1 MSRDVEL
8 WQRTQS
14 GDQDAFSELYEK
26 YSSLLY
32 AHAYKMLNSREDAKD
47 IVQDLFFNL
56 WEKRMDLEIRQS
68 LSSYLY
74 TSVRNRILDQMAK
87 EKNRMRFLNSL
98 QSFLDEGVETT
109 EAQVRETELKEI
121 IENEVAQLPEKMR
134 LVFTLSRNEELS
146 HKEIAEALQVSDKT
160 VKKQV
165 SNALS
170 ILKKKLE
177 ISFPILFLF
186 LHLLP

>member
-1 MSRDVEL
+1 M
-8 WQRTQS
+8 
-14 GDQDAFSELYEK
+14 K
-26 YSSLLY
+26 Y
-32 AHAYKMLNSREDAKD
+32 
-47 IVQDLFFNL
+47 
-56 WEKRMDLEIRQS
+56 
-68 LSSYLY
+68 
-74 TSVRNRILDQMAK
+74 
-87 EKNRMRFLNSL
+87 LNSL

-146 HKEIAEALQVSDKT
+146 HKEIAETLKVSDKT

-177 ISFPILFLF
+177 ISFPIFFLF